1 MKELIIWK
9 FKAGEA
15 DLWLSMPCHGALTQT
30 DLKEKALKKKWST
43 LNSQFIGLIII
54 VLEKADRNLYC

>member
-1 MKELIIWK
+1 MAKHAVSWCIN
-9 FKAGEA
+9 
-15 DLWLSMPCHGALTQT
+15 T
-30 DLKEKALKKKWST
+30 DRLKRKGTLKKKKWST